1 MQNICYR
8 LEIMKLHRLLQES
21 REQIDDFQRLM
32 NRLTEENIN
41 LQKKIDEL
49 SLQNV
54 MYFTDFLE
62 FRGKYDQI
70 VQEMMEKIVDVK
82 KILLAKEVDNTM
94 PLQKIKALKLIEELL
109 YMISLVQNKEQHE
122 RVTMEENLVEK

>member
-70 VQEMMEKIVDVK
+70 VQEIMEKIVDVK
-82 KILLAKEVDNTM
+82 TSLLAKEVNTTM

-109 YMISLVQNKEQHE
+109 YMIDLVQNKEQHE
-122 RVTMEENLVEK
+122 RVTMEESLVEK